1 MYEEKKWVWQHDDFP
16 HFRYDRAKFLS
27 LLSEISKKS
36 GKLEGI
42 LESLGHY
49 DNNFLEIESSTK
61 EIVESSQIEGELL
74 NRDSV
79 RSSILKRLDKLNDT
93 KDYSTQQTD
102 GLVELLLDSA
112 QNHKPLTD
120 ERLFGWHNTLFSSGY
135 SGLYKIEV
143 AQYRSEEI
151 SVVSQKNGKEKIYY
165 TALSP
170 QNVSAAMEEFL
181 EYVNN
186 AKEDPYIK
194 AAVAHLWFLTI
205 HPFDD
210 GNGRVARTLTNY
222 ILAKELSQEHY
233 YFSISTAIANNKK
246 NYYKLLENMQRILA
260 NSELN
265 IESWIEWH
273 SKMILSAIEQ
283 SLSQIQKVV
292 EKTAFLDRAREYS
305 LNTRQIKVLNKLL
318 DFGRN
323 DFEGGLNVKKYI
335 SITKI
340 SPATAKRDISDLV
353 EKELLKKVEG
363 SAGRST
369 RYNIVVKRG
378 EME

>member
-1 MYEEKKWVWQHDDFP
+1 MYEEKKWIWQHDDFP

-61 EIVESSQIEGELL
+61 EIVESSQIEGEVL

-79 RSSILKRLDKLNDT
+79 RSSILKRLDKLDDT
-93 KDYSTQQTD
+93 KDCSAQQTD

-112 QNHKPLTD
+112 QNHKPLTTK
-120 ERLFGWHNTLFSSGY
+120 RLFGWHNTLFPSGY

-143 AQYRSEEI
+143 AQYRLEEI
-151 SVVSQKNGKEKIYY
+151 SVVSQKNGKEKIHY
-165 TALSP
+165 TAPPP
-170 QNVSAAMEEFL
+170 QNVSKAMEELL

-210 GNGRVARTLTNY
+210 GNGRIARTLTNY
-222 ILAKELSQEHY
+222 ILAKELSQEHF
-233 YFSISTAIANNKK
+233 YFSISTAIANDKK
-246 NYYKLLENMQRILA
+246 NYYKLLEKAQRILT

-292 EKTAFLDRAREYS
+292 EKTAFWDRAREHS

-318 DFGRN
+318 DFGKN

-335 SITKI
+335 SITKT

-353 EKELLKKVEG
+353 KKGFLKKVEG
-363 SAGRST
+363 SAGRNT
-369 RYNIVVKRG
+369 RYNIVV
-378 EME
+378 

>member
-49 DNNFLEIESSTK
+49 DNDFLEIESSTK

-369 RYNIVVKRG
+369 RYNIVV
-378 EME
+378 